1 MFQYKN
7 QSFMVFEVDTTDLE
21 KKRLSTLIVKG
32 NYEISES
39 DELLEEIV
47 RTSLSW
53 SKLPFS
59 KKINLNHPKEFY
71 IGSSNTQNM
80 IEGWSNRI
88 LQSLEN
94 LRCID

>member
-53 SKLPFS
+53 SKLPFVSIRPTPIAFS
-59 KKINLNHPKEFY
+59 KHEAGAHQYPYLY
-71 IGSSNTQNM
+71 G
-80 IEGWSNRI
+80 
-88 LQSLEN
+88 
-94 LRCID
+94 